1 MNKKST
7 KIALYSLGA
16 VVLFTAFF
24 YFYDAAIFEAEI
36 VEETTTY
43 SIDLSLKALLD
54 SNALPEGVS
63 MDRLISY
70 GPTVKG
76 ILLMVVC
83 MLGLPIMIGFRVA
96 TNNQPVQNSEPKK
109 D

>member
-7 KIALYSLGA
+7 KIALYSLVA

-36 VEETTTY
+36 VEQTTTY
-43 SIDLSLKALLD
+43 PIDISLKSFMD
-54 SNALPEGVS
+54 YSALPKTVS
-63 MDRLISY
+63 VDLLVSVT
-70 GPTVKG
+70 PTVKG

-83 MLGLPIMIGFRVA
+83 FLGLPIMIGFRVA
-96 TNNQPVQNSEPKK
+96 TNNQSAPNSEPKK